1 MHAWNLHIDFDI
13 ETSQEDKVTDSYNP
27 RNGVGNGHESG
38 LGDTPG
44 TQPTEPLP
52 SSSFPYYPTG
62 QNSEGSGQRGNDP
75 DGRRPSWPGQADGS
89 ERGQARPGGTE
100 ALSPFSPFAARPEKG
115 LNASVPPGR
124 A

>member
-75 DGRRPSWPGQADGS
+75 DGRAGR
-89 ERGQARPGGTE
+89 ARQT
-100 ALSPFSPFAARPEKG
+100 AARE
-115 LNASVPPGR
+115 VRR
-124 A
+124 APAERRR

>member
-1 MHAWNLHIDFDI
+1 
-13 ETSQEDKVTDSYNP
+13 VTDSYNP

-100 ALSPFSPFAARPEKG
+100 A
-115 LNASVPPGR
+115 
-124 A
+124 